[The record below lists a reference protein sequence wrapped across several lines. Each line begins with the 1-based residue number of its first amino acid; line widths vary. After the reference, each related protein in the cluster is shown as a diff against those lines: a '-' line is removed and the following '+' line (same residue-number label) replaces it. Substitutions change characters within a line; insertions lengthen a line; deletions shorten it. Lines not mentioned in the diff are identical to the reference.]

1 MSFSDKIKLQLYIK
15 KLKYKKIK
23 RDKKTITSDYD
34 VGIWNKKYEDID
46 FESIPGMYGKD
57 VNSTSLFVKDNKI
70 FKGKYSDYTE
80 KFQNQLFSIISKY
93 AYDYPIVE
101 LGCGLGANLF
111 QLHKRKF
118 KNLEGYDISENAI
131 QLAKRHSIK
140 KGYKIKFDVLDLTK
154 SLPNGVIENK
164 IVFTNTCLEQL
175 KHSMPRVLQNILKG
189 KPKLVIN
196 FEVDYDSSDS
206 LVKDY
211 FDACDYQNNF
221 VSELKNM
228 KKQINIESINLLPL
242 SLSPLNRLSSII
254 WKPIEVIS

>member
-1 MSFSDKIKLQLYIK
+1 M
-15 KLKYKKIK
+15 
-23 RDKKTITSDYD
+23 
-34 VGIWNKKYEDID
+34 
-46 FESIPGMYGKD
+46 
-57 VNSTSLFVKDNKI
+57 
-70 FKGKYSDYTE
+70 
-80 KFQNQLFSIISKY
+80 
-93 AYDYPIVE
+93 
-101 LGCGLGANLF
+101 
-111 QLHKRKF
+111 
-118 KNLEGYDISENAI
+118 
-131 QLAKRHSIK
+131 
-140 KGYKIKFDVLDLTK
+140 TK